1 MRCLIVSSKKLRL
14 VLLLIT
20 SALPMVMLA
29 QTNVITGTVTD
40 QAGKPLPGVTIVAIK
55 AGTTIM
61 TSENGTFSINV
72 DGNDSLRFTSVGY
85 LTQTIASS
93 LANNNVIQ
101 LLVDD
106 AGTGLGEV
114 VVMGY
119 KSVLRKNIAG
129 AVGSVNMQDLQNIPT
144 SSVLDV
150 LAGKVAGM
158 QSIVRS
164 GVPGGAT
171 GGLVIRGNSNLS
183 AADDASGL
191 SNPLY
196 IVDGVPMSLSD
207 LVGFDASQNDFFATM
222 NPNDF
227 ESIDVLK
234 DAAATAIYG
243 ARGANGVI
251 IIKTKRGRKGKTRV
265 GYNGAYGVNVKPE
278 KLRVYIG
285 EAERQEK
292 LRLYEISMRSLFG
305 DQAWIDVRNG
315 LEVYGYMLPPVLT
328 DKNNPAFNGAYDYQD
343 LFYQNGFNQ
352 RHDIALD
359 GGNELGAYRI
369 GLGYYDEK
377 GVLSGIGFKRFSVNS
392 SVVSDISKYVHNDFV
407 MNFALLDRR
416 GGSTDRMRTF
426 PTSPTQLPSSL
437 YYRTQQELDLLS
449 GRLSD
454 VYQKN
459 GTYQLRFSDALRIK
473 FLKNFTWDNQGSVFL
488 DLGKKQYFVPT
499 TAAYN
504 NLSYAQSWNSE
515 NFSFTGSSVLSY
527 FKELKDHEFT
537 GLLGTEM
544 KMDRQSTDWVEGEDG
559 PSDYIKVLKGYKK
572 EAINGGSDVVKS
584 NMLSYF
590 ANLSYGYKDR
600 YKIEGVVRRDG
611 HSRFGANN
619 KWATFPSLSTYWIFT
634 REPWMNTS
642 ILSFG
647 KLRFSYGMAGQIDP
661 DPLLQYNS
669 FIATSNIGTSINN
682 IYSNKLDIKTYNG
695 KTVLISDFNKIANRS
710 LSWSTS
716 EEINYGLDLEFFK
729 DRLYVTTN
737 LYSRYEKGLIF
748 TSALSPFMG
757 FNSIRSNLVDMI
769 SNGYELSLTG
779 YLFPRTNAFQWDWT
793 VNLAR
798 NKTVIAKLG
807 NGGRDYINGDYAFV
821 VGQPSFQYYTYE
833 YLGPL
838 QDEADLPVNPM
849 TGTPMTYLWADA
861 GLAIGRAGKIFPGMP
876 LFTDVNGDY
885 QVDGADYGYDK
896 KIIAGKSPEPKL
908 MGGLSTNV
916 RFKQFTFRVQSSFA
930 FGHYIFNTSLQEMLS
945 QYDDNIAFFQNAL
958 YDYGKDVR
966 FWEKPGDDAFYPM
979 RYINYGD
986 GGSARSFRR
995 SSMFIEKGDYWNIDN
1010 ITISYSLPAK
1020 LSSKLSMRNAQVY
1033 CTMRDVYMWKKSNVP
1048 DPRQVSK
1055 TGYYVGQGYP
1065 ITRNISLGLNIN
1077 F

>member
-1 MRCLIVSSKKLRL
+1 MPV
-14 VLLLIT
+14 LIT
-20 SALPMVMLA
+20 A
-29 QTNVITGTVTD
+29 QTKVITGTVTD
-40 QAGKPLPGVTIVAIK
+40 EQGVALKGVTVTAVKSSASVI
-55 AGTTIM
+55 
-61 TSENGTFSINV
+61 TSADGAYSINATP
-72 DGNDSLRFTSVGY
+72 DDSLQFTFVGY
-85 LTQTIASS
+85 KTKLVPASGAANATITLT
-93 LANNNVIQ
+93 
-101 LLVDD
+101 VDEER
-106 AGTGLGEV
+106 TGLNEV

-119 KSVLRKNIAG
+119 RSVLRKNVAG
-129 AVGSVNMQDLQNIPT
+129 AVSSVKMEDLENIPT
-144 SSVLDV
+144 STVLDV

-158 QSIVRS
+158 QTIVRS
-164 GVPGGAT
+164 GIPGGAT
-171 GGLVIRGNSNLS
+171 GGLVIRGNSSLS

-207 LVGFDASQNDFFATM
+207 LAGFDASQNDFFATM

-251 IIKTKRGRKGKTRV
+251 IIKTKRGRKGKTRTS
-265 GYNGAYGVNVKPE
+265 YNGAYGVNRKPE

-285 EAERQEK
+285 EAEREEK
-292 LRLYEISMRSLFG
+292 LRLYEISMKSLFG

-315 LEVYGYMLPPVLT
+315 MEVYGYMLPPVLT

-352 RHDIALD
+352 RHDLSLD
-359 GGNELGAYRI
+359 GGNELGAYRV
-369 GLGYYDEK
+369 GLGYYDEQ
-377 GVLSGIGFKRFSVNS
+377 GVLSGIGFKRFSVNT
-392 SVVSDISKYVHNDFV
+392 SVVSDINKHVHNDFV
-407 MNFALLDRR
+407 MNFAMLDRK
-416 GGSTDRMRTF
+416 GGSYDRMRTF

-449 GRLSD
+449 GQLSD

-459 GTYQLRFSDALRIK
+459 GTYQFRFSDALRIK

-504 NLSYAQSWNSE
+504 NLSYVQNWNSE
-515 NFSFTGSSVLSY
+515 NLSFTGSSVLSY
-527 FKELKDHEFT
+527 FKTLADHEFT
-537 GLLGTEM
+537 GLIGTEV
-544 KMDRQSTDWVEGEDG
+544 KTDRQSTDWVEGEDG

-572 EAINGGSDVVKS
+572 ESINGSSDIIKS

-600 YKIEGVVRRDG
+600 YKIEGVIRRDG

-619 KWATFPSLSTYWIFT
+619 KWATFPSLSTYWIFS
-634 REPWMNTS
+634 REPWLKNN

-647 KLRFSYGMAGQIDP
+647 KLRFSYGKAGQIDP

-669 FIATSNIGTSINN
+669 FIATSNIGAGIGD
-682 IYSNKLDIKTYNG
+682 IYGNKLDIKTYNG
-695 KTVLISDFNKIANRS
+695 KTLLISDFNKIANRS

-716 EEINYGLDLEFFK
+716 KELNYGLDLEFFR
-729 DRLYVTTN
+729 DRLYISTN

-748 TSALSPFMG
+748 TSNLAPFMG

-769 SNGYELSLTG
+769 SNGYEISLTG
-779 YLFPRTNAFQWDWT
+779 YLFPRANSFQWDWT

-798 NKTVIAKLG
+798 NRTVIAKLG

-838 QDEADLPVNPM
+838 QNEDDLPVNPM
-849 TGTPMTYLWADA
+849 TGTAMTYLWADA
-861 GLAIGRAGKIFPGMP
+861 GLAVGRAGKIFAGMP
-876 LFTDVNGDY
+876 LYTDVNGDY

-908 MGGLSTNV
+908 MGGVSTNI
-916 RFKQFTFRVQSSFA
+916 RFKQLTLRVQSSFA
-930 FGHYIFNTSLQEMLS
+930 FGHYIFNTSLQEMLA
-945 QYDDNIAFFQNAL
+945 QYDDNISFFQNAL
-958 YDYGKDVR
+958 YDFGEDIR
-966 FWEKPGDDAFYPM
+966 FWEKPGDDAYYPM
-979 RYINYGD
+979 RFINYGD

-1010 ITISYSLPAK
+1010 ITLSYSLPTK
-1020 LSSKLSMRNAQVY
+1020 WSSKFSVRNAQVY

-1065 ITRNISLGLNIN
+1065 ITKNVSVGLNIN

>member
-1 MRCLIVSSKKLRL
+1 MRCSLVILSILRS
-14 VLLLIT
+14 VLLIFL
-20 SALPMVMLA
+20 SVLPQVMFG
-29 QTNVITGTVTD
+29 QNEIIKGTITD
-40 QAGKPLPGVTIVAIK
+40 QAGKPLQGVTVAAIK
-55 AGTTIM
+55 SGTTTM
-61 TSENGTFSINV
+61 TSDDGSFTINAV
-72 DGNDSLRFTSVGY
+72 ASDSLMISFVGY
-85 LTQTIASS
+85 LSQTLPVSEVH
-93 LANNNVIQ
+93 NRVIK
-101 LLVDD
+101 LSADEL
-106 AGTGLGEV
+106 GTGLSEV

-119 KSVLRKNIAG
+119 KNVLRKNVAG
-129 AVGSVNMQDLQNIPT
+129 AVASVNMQDLQNIPT
-144 SSVLDV
+144 STVLDV

-158 QSIVRS
+158 QTIVRA

-171 GGLVIRGNSNLS
+171 GGLVIRGNSSLS

-207 LVGFDASQNDFFATM
+207 LAGFDATQNDFFATL

-251 IIKTKRGRKGKTRV
+251 IIKTKRGRKGKTRIA
-265 GYNGAYGVNVKPE
+265 YNGAYGVNLKPE
-278 KLRVYIG
+278 KLKVFIG
-285 EAERQEK
+285 EAEREEK
-292 LRLYEISMRSLFG
+292 LRLYEISMRTLFG

-328 DKNNPAFNGAYDYQD
+328 DKNNPAFNGAYDYQA

-352 RHDIALD
+352 RHDIAID

-377 GVLSGIGFKRFSVNS
+377 GILSGIGFKRFSVNS
-392 SVVSDISKYVHNDFV
+392 SVVSDIGKYVHNDFV

-473 FLKNFTWDNQGSVFL
+473 FLKNFTWDNQGSLFI
-488 DLGKKQYFVPT
+488 DLGRKQYFVPT

-504 NLSYAQSWNSE
+504 SLSYAQSWNSE

-527 FKELKDHEFT
+527 FKEVNDHEIA

-544 KMDRQSTDWVEGEDG
+544 KKDRQSTDWVDAEDG
-559 PSDYIKVLKGYKK
+559 PSDYIKVIKGYKK
-572 EAINGGSDVVKS
+572 ESINGGSDVVKS

-600 YKIEGVVRRDG
+600 YKIEGVIRRDG
-611 HSRFGANN
+611 HSRFGADN

-634 REPWMNTS
+634 REPWMKSDVLT
-642 ILSFG
+642 FG
-647 KLRFSYGMAGQIDP
+647 KLRFSYGRAGQIDP

-669 FIATSNIGTSINN
+669 FIAINNIGSGIGN
-682 IYSNKLDIKTYNG
+682 IYSNKLDVKTYNG
-695 KTVLISDFNKIANRS
+695 KTVLISDFNKIANTS

-716 EEINYGLDLEFFK
+716 EEVNYGLDLEFFK
-729 DRLYVTTN
+729 ERLYINTN

-769 SNGYELSLTG
+769 SNGYELSIMG
-779 YLFPRTNAFQWDWT
+779 YLFPRTNSFQWDWT

-821 VGQPSFQYYTYE
+821 VGEPSFQYYTYE

-838 QDEADLPVNPM
+838 QNEDDLPVNPM

-861 GLAIGRAGKIFPGMP
+861 GLAIGRSGKIFPGMP

-885 QVDGADYGYDK
+885 QIDGADYGYDK
-896 KIIAGKSPEPKL
+896 KIIPGKSPEPKV
-908 MGGLSTNV
+908 MGGVSTNI
-916 RFKQFTFRVQSSFA
+916 RWKQFSFRVQSSFA
-930 FGHYIFNTSLQEMLS
+930 FGHYIFNTSLQEMLA

-958 YDYGKDVR
+958 YDFGNKIR
-966 FWEKPGDDAFYPM
+966 FWEYPGDDAYYPM
-979 RYINYGD
+979 RFINYSD

-1010 ITISYSLPAK
+1010 ITIAYSLPARIA
-1020 LSSKLSMRNAQVY
+1020 SKLYMRNAQVY

-1065 ITRNISLGLNIN
+1065 ITKNISLGININ